1 MRSESA
7 LANFTIIK
15 KGTLEEH
22 GDTLRMTMR
31 FFASP
36 HTRRNTLALGL
47 CLLAVLFALEAKT
60 AWYGPMNG
68 SSGNIQSQK
77 ARPADLPAVVSHGV
91 STLPPVTFPITLIFL
106 ASVAAIAWMDTNF
119 LPGVDVDF
127 NHMPVSASSYF
138 SPGLFF
144 RPPPAL

>member
-1 MRSESA
+1 MR
-7 LANFTIIK
+7 
-15 KGTLEEH
+15 
-22 GDTLRMTMR
+22 R

-36 HTRRNTLALGL
+36 QMRRNTLALGL

-60 AWYGPMNG
+60 AWYGFANG
-68 SSGNIQSQK
+68 RSSDVQSQK

-91 STLPPVTFPITLIFL
+91 STLPPATFPLALIFL
-106 ASVAAIAWMDTNF
+106 ASVTAIAWTDARF

-127 NHMPVSASSYF
+127 NHLPVSAASYF
-138 SPGLFF
+138 SSGLFF